1 MDSNHTFLWSKFETQ
16 TKRVFNNLVTDTD
29 FLDVT
34 LVTDDET
41 QIKAHKV
48 ILSSCSSFFRRVLSS
63 NPHQHPLLYLKGVS
77 SSSLGSILQFIYLG
91 EVNIAL
97 EHLDSFIQASED
109 LQILGILDVN
119 QDTGSL
125 LNKPEQRAKRRRIES
140 TEYDKDQL
148 PMKLCD
154 EIASI
159 QEIIDIEHENNV
171 EVSLEDNEDDDIV
184 EIAQTTEV
192 CETIDEAETIFC
204 DKCEFETTNTTSY
217 EEHIKDDHSNEIPCK
232 ECKFTAKNN
241 SILKEHML
249 ADHRGLPC
257 NNCHKRFSD
266 LSFLRNHVLNTPDC
280 RANILK

>member
-34 LVTDDET
+34 LITDDEK

-63 NPHQHPLLYLKGVS
+63 NPHKHPLLYLKGVS

-97 EHLDSFIQASED
+97 DHLDSFIQASED

-148 PMKLCD
+148 PMKMCD

-171 EVSLEDNEDDDIV
+171 EVSSEVNEDDDIV
-184 EIAQTTEV
+184 EIVQTTEV

-204 DKCEFETTNTTSY
+204 DKCEFETLTTTSY
-217 EEHIKDDHSNEIPCK
+217 EEHIKNDHLNEIPCK

-257 NNCHKRFSD
+257 NNCHKRFSG
-266 LSFLRNHVLNTPDC
+266 LSFLRNHVLNTSDC